1 MDNLTRLDYYE
12 IGRNYLRTNAKRIDP
27 GQVDVQGSDANL
39 FVGST
44 SYVAFAVH
52 RQIGERFNALWLDGC
67 EGEDLDRWGFDRY
80 RLLRKGAAPGRT
92 SLVFRRPTAGVGAG
106 VIDSGRKFRT
116 DEGIEYLT
124 TQPAAFTSS
133 ALSVSV
139 FARAVNAGKD
149 YQVGANTI
157 RKPSA
162 GTLFDR
168 SLTVTNL
175 EAAAGGEN
183 RESDDV
189 FRERI
194 RDFWRAMS
202 RGTIGAIEYGARSVP
217 GVESA
222 SASEV
227 TDNGRPARLVMLYVA
242 DSSGV
247 SSTALQTAVDYE
259 LDEWRGAGI
268 NVLLFGGQPQM
279 IDGIGLRLQFR
290 AGVDTVTLGER
301 IRAAIVEY
309 VNSLGINQTLYRGN
323 LAAVLVRYLNDGLI
337 PTADTIVYPIGDL
350 VPNAARTLRIRPE
363 QVVLIA

>member
-12 IGRNYLRTNAKRIDP
+12 IGRNYLRTHAKRIDP

-44 SYVAFAVH
+44 SYMAFAVH
-52 RQIGERFNALWLDGC
+52 RQMGERFGALWLDGC
-67 EGEDLDRWGFDRY
+67 DDEDLDRWGFDRY
-80 RLLRKGAAPGRT
+80 RLLRKGASPGRT

-106 VIDSGRKFRT
+106 LIDVGRKFRT
-116 DEGIEYLT
+116 EDGIEYLT
-124 TQPAAFTSS
+124 TQPAAFTATS
-133 ALSVSV
+133 LSVSV

-168 SLTVTNL
+168 SITVTNL

-183 RESDDV
+183 RESNDV

-202 RGTIGAIEYGARSVP
+202 RGTIGAIEYGARTVP

-222 SASEV
+222 SATEV
-227 TDNGRPARLVMLYVA
+227 TDGGRPARLVMLYVA

-247 SSTALQTAVDYE
+247 SSTALQTSVDYE

-279 IDGIGLRLQFR
+279 IDGIGLRLRFR
-290 AGVDTVTLGER
+290 AGVDTVTLGEQ
-301 IRAAIVEY
+301 IRSAIVEY
-309 VNSLGINQTLYRGN
+309 VNSLGLNQTLYRGN
-323 LAAVLVRYLNDGLI
+323 LAAVLTRYLNSGLI
-337 PTADTIVYPIGDL
+337 PTSDTIVYPIGDL
-350 VPNAARTLRIRPE
+350 VPASARTLRIRPE
-363 QVVLIA
+363 NVVLIA